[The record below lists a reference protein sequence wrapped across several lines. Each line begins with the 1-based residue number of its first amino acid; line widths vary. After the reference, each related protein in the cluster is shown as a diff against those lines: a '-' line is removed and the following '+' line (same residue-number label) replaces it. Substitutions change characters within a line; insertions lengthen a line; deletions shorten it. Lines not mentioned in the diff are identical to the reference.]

1 MPKLTSMW
9 LVFLCISLAHS
20 WAQAPPRRA
29 APRRP
34 AGAPKSEYKA
44 IFEPVNYGHD
54 INLTDVFFT
63 STDEGWV
70 SGEHATILHTTNGG
84 TSWTAQVGGDAANS
98 EHPIHSL
105 RFLDSKHGWA
115 IQDDPVRLLRTL
127 DGQNWEKVRGSFPPG
142 VYAIDYTFTSVRHG
156 ILLGSNNGG
165 FYVTNDGGRHWQ
177 QISPCQLTASVQ
189 GLTRTEDCHV
199 RKLQMLSARE
209 GYALVDWSQGFAL
222 MRTDDA
228 GQNWHSI
235 VPDVSDC
242 CGPDA
247 FFTDLNHGVLLF
259 NNGRTYVT
267 ENGGRNWRALLSG
280 NVGLTSGG
288 ATPSLRFSDPEVGWV
303 LGASPD
309 NSDTQRISFS
319 IDGGQHWKM
328 SRNIAFPTGRS
339 ELKFNFPRRDRAYI
353 VGPQGMIYRYRIVPG
368 NCTAA
373 NILEGPAMPGFGT
386 TEFSAKAEAVRRDI
400 ELLRAKL
407 PAPPAQAG
415 MAPGSAGVSSH
426 GGFTQQVD
434 SGFISAASGFTQ
446 DTGAPT
452 AGPASA
458 DAIAG
463 FVQDSAPVS
472 PALADCCS
480 AALQSLQTD
489 TSAFAQQAPALG
501 SQFKS
506 LNLIVAGTQ
515 WVINLNDQAHSVWS
529 SFLAL
534 KHASNP
540 QAASVALQQ
549 LSTGVNTTQQTGSTG
564 LQDQGGWFAKNAPA
578 DFTQDVSPGSSA
590 VPRPS
595 VGTNPSPVIDAV
607 RRKVKNKLPL

>member
-1 MPKLTSMW
+1 MW
-9 LVFLCISLAHS
+9 LLFLCNSLALP
-20 WAQAPPRRA
+20 WAQAPPHRA

-34 AGAPKSEYKA
+34 AGAQTSEYKA
-44 IFEPVNYGHD
+44 IFEPVHYGHD
-54 INLTDVFFT
+54 INLTDVFFA
-63 STDEGWV
+63 SPDEGWV
-70 SGEHATILHTTNGG
+70 SGEHATILHTINGG
-84 TSWTAQVGGDAANS
+84 TTWTAQVGGDAGNS

-115 IQDDPVRLLRTL
+115 VQDDPARLLRTL
-127 DGQNWEKVRGSFPPG
+127 DGQNWEEVRGSFPPG
-142 VYAIDYTFTSVRHG
+142 VYAIDYAFTSVRHG
-156 ILLGSNNGG
+156 IMLGSNNGG

-177 QISPCQLTASVQ
+177 QVSPCQLTASVQ

-228 GQNWHSI
+228 GQNWHSF
-235 VPDVSDC
+235 VTDVSDC

-259 NNGRTYVT
+259 NNGKTYVT
-267 ENGGRNWRALLSG
+267 ENGGRNWRPLLSG

-309 NSDTQRISFS
+309 NSDTQRVSFS
-319 IDGGQHWKM
+319 IDGGQHWEM

-353 VGPQGMIYRYRIVPG
+353 VGPHGMIYRYRIVPG
-368 NCTAA
+368 NYTAP
-373 NILEGPAMPGFGT
+373 NILEGPVMPGFEAA
-386 TEFSAKAEAVRRDI
+386 EFSAKAEAVRRDI

-415 MAPGSAGVSSH
+415 MAPGFAGTSSS

-434 SGFISAASGFTQ
+434 SGSTSAAPGFT
-446 DTGAPT
+446 
-452 AGPASA
+452 
-458 DAIAG
+458 
-463 FVQDSAPVS
+463 QDSAPVS

-489 TSAFAQQAPALG
+489 TSAFAQQALALG
-501 SQFKS
+501 SKFKS
-506 LNLIVAGTQ
+506 LNLIVAGAQ
-515 WVINLNDQAHSVWS
+515 WVMSLNNQAQSVWS

-534 KHASNP
+534 KHAANS

-549 LSTGVNTTQQTGSTG
+549 FSTGVKTTQQTGSTG
-564 LQDQGGWFAKNAPA
+564 LQDQGGWFATNAPA
-578 DFTQDVSPGSSA
+578 DFTQDLTPGSSA
-590 VPRPS
+590 LPRPS
-595 VGTNPSPVIDAV
+595 VSPQIRPRQLMRLAE
-607 RRKVKNKLPL
+607 R